1 MSIETPMRI
10 AGVIGDPVAHSKSP
24 AMHNAA
30 FAYFGLNAHYERW
43 HTPLADLA
51 TRIESLR
58 APHMYGANVTLPHKI
73 AILPLL
79 DEVDALAD
87 AIGAANTIIRL
98 PDGRL
103 RGTNTDAPAFLQEVT
118 HVCGL
123 DPMGLET
130 VILGA
135 SGAARAAAFALAH
148 AGAGRITIINRTV
161 ARAEE
166 LLADVLAT
174 LDFDPIMTY
183 AAPDADDVA
192 DVIGD
197 AQLIV
202 NATSLG
208 WHGDETPLPAHFI
221 HDSMCVYD
229 MVYRPTKLLAD
240 AHAQGAR
247 GYDGMGMLAR
257 QASVA
262 FHHWTGLTPPLD
274 LMLTALRNAT

>member
-1 MSIETPMRI
+1 MSIEPTMRI

-30 FAYFGLNAHYERW
+30 FAHFGLSATYERW
-43 HTPLADLA
+43 HTPLADLPA
-51 TRIESLR
+51 RITSLR

-118 HVCGL
+118 DVCGL
-123 DPMGLET
+123 NPVGLQT

-148 AGAGRITIINRTV
+148 AGAARITIINRTV
-161 ARAEE
+161 ERAEE
-166 LLADVLAT
+166 LLADVLST

-183 AAPDADDVA
+183 AAPDAEDLA

-197 AQLIV
+197 ADLIV

-208 WHGDETPLPAHFI
+208 WHGDETPLAAALITPR
-221 HDSMCVYD
+221 MCVYD
-229 MVYRPTKLLAD
+229 MVYRPTQLLAD
-240 AHAQGAR
+240 AQRRGAR

-257 QASVA
+257 QASIA
-262 FHHWTGLTPPLD
+262 FTHWTGLTPPLD
-274 LMLTALRNAT
+274 LMITALRNA

>member
-1 MSIETPMRI
+1 MSVDTTTRI

-30 FAYFGLNAHYERW
+30 FAHFGLNAHYERW
-43 HTPLADLA
+43 HTPLAELPA
-51 TRIESLR
+51 RIESLR
-58 APHMYGANVTLPHKI
+58 APHMYGANVTLPHKL

-79 DEVDALAD
+79 DEIDALAD
-87 AIGAANTIIRL
+87 AIGAANTIIRM

-103 RGTNTDAPAFLQEVT
+103 RGTNTDAPAFLQEIT
-118 HVCGL
+118 DVCGL
-123 DPMGLET
+123 NPDGLET

-148 AGAGRITIINRTV
+148 AGAARITIINRTIE
-161 ARAEE
+161 RAEE
-166 LLADVLAT
+166 LLADVLST

-183 AAPDADDVA
+183 AAPDATDLA

-197 AQLIV
+197 AKLIV

-221 HDSMCVYD
+221 MSDMCVYD
-229 MVYRPTKLLAD
+229 MVYRPTRLLAD
-240 AHAQGAR
+240 AQARGAR

-257 QASVA
+257 QAMIA
-262 FHHWTGLTPPLD
+262 FNHWTGLTPPLE
-274 LMLTALRNAT
+274 LMLMALRNA

>member
-1 MSIETPMRI
+1 
-10 AGVIGDPVAHSKSP
+10 
-24 AMHNAA
+24 
-30 FAYFGLNAHYERW
+30 
-43 HTPLADLA
+43 
-51 TRIESLR
+51 
-58 APHMYGANVTLPHKI
+58 VTLPHKI

-79 DEVDALAD
+79 DEVDAVAE

-103 RGTNTDAPAFLQEVT
+103 RGTNTDAPAFLQEIT
-118 HVCGL
+118 QVCGL
-123 DPMGLET
+123 NPDGLET

-148 AGAGRITIINRTV
+148 AGAARITIINRTV
-161 ARAEE
+161 ERAED

-183 AAPDADDVA
+183 AAPDAEDLA

-197 AQLIV
+197 AKLIV

-208 WHGDETPLPAHFI
+208 WHGDDTPLPAPYI
-221 HDSMCVYD
+221 LPGMCVYD

-240 AHAQGAR
+240 AQARGAQ
-247 GYDGMGMLAR
+247 GYDGLGMLAR
-257 QASVA
+257 QAIIA
-262 FHHWTGLTPPLD
+262 FNHWTGLTPPLD
-274 LMLTALRNAT
+274 LMLNALRNA

>member
-1 MSIETPMRI
+1 MSADATTRI

-30 FAYFGLNAHYERW
+30 FAHFQLNAHYERW
-43 HTPLADLA
+43 HTPLADLPA
-51 TRIESLR
+51 RIDSLR

-79 DEVDALAD
+79 DEVDAVAE

-103 RGTNTDAPAFLQEVT
+103 RGTNTDAPAFLQEIT

-123 DPMGLET
+123 NPAGLET

-148 AGAGRITIINRTV
+148 AGAARITIINRTV
-161 ARAEE
+161 ERAED

-183 AAPDADDVA
+183 AAPDAEDLA
-192 DVIGD
+192 EVIGD
-197 AQLIV
+197 AKLIV

-208 WHGDETPLPAHFI
+208 WHGDDTPLPAQYI
-221 HDSMCVYD
+221 LPGMCVYD

-240 AHAQGAR
+240 AQARGAH
-247 GYDGMGMLAR
+247 GYDGLGMLAR
-257 QASVA
+257 QAIIA
-262 FHHWTGLTPPLD
+262 FNHWTGLTPPLD
-274 LMLTALRNAT
+274 LMLNALRNA